1 MPAAVITFSTSQ
13 LQRSL
18 LKLRKM
24 LTRLGRLNLLYTVLI
39 FLNHFAYVS
48 WLRNSISLTG
58 F

>member
-39 FLNHFAYVS
+39 FLNHFAYVRELLKFYFS
-48 WLRNSISLTG
+48 H
-58 F
+58 